1 VSAFYVDYSESWYF
15 GSCSVNFVP
24 GTLVG
29 LITFTAAMGSFH
41 SNAIGTVAG
50 ESRVIVVDA
59 TYTVDLN
66 GHGTMTWLS
75 PQRGRQAPRFLHR
88 QRRR

>member
-1 VSAFYVDYSESWYF
+1 
-15 GSCSVNFVP
+15 
-24 GTLVG
+24 
-29 LITFTAAMGSFH
+29 MGSFH

-88 QRRR
+88 